1 MFEITREEI
10 EWGGRSLVLETGRI
24 ARQAD
29 GAVLATYGETT
40 VLATVVAER
49 SAKPGLDFF
58 PLTVN
63 YQEKAYAAGKVPGG
77 YFKREGRPS
86 EKETLVSRLIDRPI
100 RPLFVKGFKN
110 ETQVIATVLSH
121 DLENDPDVVDLACAE
136 QQVRSYIAHWQHEAI
151 GDDHA
156 DCQCEPFRFGQ
167 ARLRIEIIGHPADI
181 RTHDERPGT
190 ASDLAHQ
197 IIVEAQLSS
206 SSHSSVRSTGV
217 AGWIVETACL

>member
-1 MFEITREEI
+1 MRQFDLQPALGSCCPFAENLQDQPGTVDHLSRQLVFEVALLDRGQRTVDNDQF
-10 EWGGRSLVLETGRI
+10 GLVL
-24 ARQAD
+24 
-29 GAVLATYGETT
+29 LAG
-40 VLATVVAER
+40 
-49 SAKPGLDFF
+49 
-58 PLTVN
+58 N
-63 YQEKAYAAGKVPGG
+63 
-77 YFKREGRPS
+77 
-86 EKETLVSRLIDRPI
+86 
-100 RPLFVKGFKN
+100 
-110 ETQVIATVLSH
+110 
-121 DLENDPDVVDLACAE
+121 PDVVDLACAE

-167 ARLRIEIIGHPADI
+167 ARLRIEIIGHPADV